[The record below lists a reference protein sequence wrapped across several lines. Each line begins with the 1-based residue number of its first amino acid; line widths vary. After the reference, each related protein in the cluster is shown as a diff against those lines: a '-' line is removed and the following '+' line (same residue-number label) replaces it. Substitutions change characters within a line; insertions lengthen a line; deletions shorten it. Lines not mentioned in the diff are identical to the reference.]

1 MLIHLFMFTLQS
13 YKMKIWARLYASNC
27 RPCQVLVPTQCKF
40 PLRAVGLH
48 FPYTESIL
56 EDVKIQPYVHD
67 CIMNV
72 IEGTHTY

>member
-1 MLIHLFMFTLQS
+1 
-13 YKMKIWARLYASNC
+13 MKIWARLYASNC

-48 FPYTESIL
+48 FSYTESIL
-56 EDVKIQPYVHD
+56 EDVKIQLYVHD
-67 CIMNV
+67 YIMNV